1 VTVKGNKKRQEKKTT
16 MLDKDWL
23 KKQAEVIR
31 KADRIDPALYTK
43 YGVKR
48 GLRNADG
55 SGVLVGLT
63 TIANVHGYVI
73 SEGEKQAIPGELYY
87 RGINVKD
94 IVAADKKEHR
104 FGYEEV
110 AYLLMFG
117 ELPTARQLIDW
128 KNKLGSYRKLS
139 DGFKENA
146 IMRNPSKNIMNAI
159 ARAILFSYAFDED
172 GNPDDLSVEKCLA
185 QSVEM
190 IGAFPTIAAYAYNA
204 KAHYH
209 DGKSLLIRIPDPK
222 KSTAETFLSLIRED
236 GKYTKL
242 EAATLDLALILHAEH
257 GGGNNSSFVT
267 HVVTSSFTDIYSSL
281 AASVLSLKGSRHGGA
296 NLRTMRQMEEIKEK
310 VKDWTKKE
318 NVAAYLEKIADKKA
332 GDGTGLI
339 YGLGHA
345 VYTISDPRCVM
356 LKKKARELATAKGRM
371 EELELYETIE
381 ELGPAIIKSRHPKAE
396 DVCANVDLYSGFV
409 YDMLGIPKDLYT
421 PLFAVARCVS
431 WCSHRMEELI
441 NNGPIY
447 RPAYKPIFHP
457 REYVRLQDR

>member
-1 VTVKGNKKRQEKKTT
+1 MV
-16 MLDKDWL
+16 
-23 KKQAEVIR
+23 R
-31 KADRIDPALYTK
+31 KADWIDPSLYVK

-63 TIANVHGYVI
+63 TIGNVHGYVI

-94 IVAADKKEHR
+94 IVAADRREHR
-104 FGYEEV
+104 FGYEET
-110 AYLLMFG
+110 AYLLLFG
-117 ELPTARQLIDW
+117 ELPTVRQLIDW
-128 KNKLGSYRKLS
+128 KNKLGQYRRLS

-146 IMRNPSKNIMNAI
+146 IMRNPPRDIMNAI
-159 ARAILFSYAFDED
+159 ARAVLFSYAFDED
-172 GNPDDLSVEKCLA
+172 GTPDDLSIEKCLA
-185 QSVEM
+185 QSIEM
-190 IGAFPTIAAYAYNA
+190 IGAFPTIAAYAYQA
-204 KAHYH
+204 KRHYH
-209 DGKSLLIRIPDPK
+209 DGGSLLIRNPDPK
-222 KSTAETFLSLIRED
+222 RSTAENFLLLIRED

-242 EAATLDLALILHAEH
+242 EASTLDLALILHAEH

-281 AASVLSLKGSRHGGA
+281 AASVLALKGSRHGGA
-296 NLRTMRQMEEIKEK
+296 NLRVMRQMSEIKSK
-310 VKDWTKKE
+310 VKDWTKPA
-318 NVAAYLEKIADKKA
+318 NVKAYLEKIADKKA

-345 VYTISDPRCVM
+345 VYTISDPRAQM
-356 LKKKARELATAKGRM
+356 LKKKARELATAKGRQDEM
-371 EELELYETIE
+371 ALFEMIE
-381 ELGPAIIKSRHPKAE
+381 DYGPEIIKSRHPKAE

-409 YDMLGIPKDLYT
+409 YDMLGIPRDLYT

-441 NNGPIY
+441 NEGPII

-457 REYVRLQDR
+457 REYVKLQDR